1 MLIDGF
7 MTKHRQMIKEMRG
20 LPGVMP
26 ERLHEANTIR
36 HCALSLVGL
45 TCMSVCVSISGV
57 RVDSRSVS
65 VSGVCV
71 NVYVGVCVC
80 LCRWVCV
87 CVIVCMH

>member
-57 RVDSRSVS
+57 CVDVY
-65 VSGVCV
+65 VCVCVCV